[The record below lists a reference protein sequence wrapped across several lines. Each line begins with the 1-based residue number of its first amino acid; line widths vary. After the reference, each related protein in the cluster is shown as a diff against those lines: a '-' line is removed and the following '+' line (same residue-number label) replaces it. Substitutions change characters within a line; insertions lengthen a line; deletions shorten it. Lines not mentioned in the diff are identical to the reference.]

1 MVPVS
6 ILGSFFNVVV
16 GLISVIYIGKKNTK
30 AIANTSVISAIIN
43 IIVHLSLINF
53 LGLYAAVISTLTS
66 FIIMSVYRIV
76 DINKKYF
83 KITID
88 NKIVLETLIIMS
100 LILILYYVNNKY
112 LNIVSIFIAI
122 IYGYFLNKNS
132 INIIVNMLKRKM
144 KKSEG

>member
-1 MVPVS
+1 
-6 ILGSFFNVVV
+6 
-16 GLISVIYIGKKNTK
+16 
-30 AIANTSVISAIIN
+30 
-43 IIVHLSLINF
+43 
-53 LGLYAAVISTLTS
+53 
-66 FIIMSVYRIV
+66 MSVYRIV

-88 NKIVLETLIIMS
+88 NKIILETLIIMS